1 VLIVTAPVEML
12 KDCREPDSY
21 PRQLTEPRQ
30 VKARRFSLS
39 SCNLLSISLE
49 GAGSRLIKPQH
60 DPVSKFVPLLFQIC
74 EAASPPRSSPA
85 TAGRHGMIQLWQ
97 ASAPNQARWRS
108 ITGAVST
115 CDRRGVPGP

>member
-1 VLIVTAPVEML
+1 MLIVTAPVEML

-74 EAASPPRSSPA
+74 EAASPPPLQPCNGWSAWDDPALASKRTKPSSLA
-85 TAGRHGMIQLWQ
+85 FDH
-97 ASAPNQARWRS
+97 
-108 ITGAVST
+108 
-115 CDRRGVPGP
+115 RRRFNLR